1 MGGATE
7 SGRAFA
13 RYPTLPRKQ
22 RASRMGHPA
31 LAQGIAEVEVA
42 LGAGDVEGD
51 LGAEGFG

>member
-1 MGGATE
+1 
-7 SGRAFA
+7 
-13 RYPTLPRKQ
+13 
-22 RASRMGHPA
+22 MGHPA